1 MTRLTAAF
9 LCLTVPTFASA
20 ADWARFRGTGGSGTT
35 ADAVPLKW
43 DDTTTRWTAE
53 LPGPGMGSPIVAKG
67 KVYLQSATADGTKRH
82 LVCYDAASGRQDWV
96 TTLPGQPAHIHAKNS
111 LASSTPACDG
121 ERIYCVF
128 WDGSGIALHAFTLR
142 GKEQWS
148 SRLGGFKSQHGAG
161 ASPMVTNGKVY
172 VNYDQDGA
180 AEVVAFDAK
189 TGEKAW
195 AASRKAFRAC
205 YSTPFLRPRADG
217 GKADLVVTSTA
228 GLTGYDPDTGAVTWN
243 WEWKFDGMALR
254 TVAGPVMAGNLIVQ
268 VAGDGG
274 GSRHTVV
281 IDPEASKQ
289 TKPMLWEKK
298 KDTPYV
304 PGPVIHGDSLFW
316 ITDAGMAMC
325 VELKTGKVLW
335 QERAFAKPV
344 SASLILTQSASK
356 EPLILAISETGQ
368 AVFYKASP
376 TGFEKVGENDLKEPV
391 FATPAVSDHRLFV
404 RAGTKLICV
413 GKVAG

>member
-1 MTRLTAAF
+1 MTRQIAAV
-9 LCLTVPTFASA
+9 LCLAMPAFSPA
-20 ADWARFRGTGGSGTT
+20 ADWARFRGPDGTGTT
-35 ADAVPLKW
+35 KDSVPVTW
-43 DDTTTRWTAE
+43 DESTTRWTAE
-53 LPGPGMGSPIVAKG
+53 LPGRGMGSPIVVKG

-82 LVCYDAASGRQDWV
+82 LVCYDATTGKQDWL
-96 TTLPGQPAHIHAKNS
+96 TTLPGQSAKIHAKNS

-128 WDGSGIALHAFTLR
+128 WDGDGLALHGFDLTGQELW
-142 GKEQWS
+142 KKT
-148 SRLGGFKSQHGAG
+148 LGGFKSQHGAG

-172 VNYDQDGA
+172 VNYDQDDA

-189 TGEKAW
+189 TGDKAW
-195 AASRKAFRAC
+195 SASRKAFRAC

-243 WEWKFDGMALR
+243 WVWKFDGMALR
-254 TVAGPVMAGNLIVQ
+254 TVASPVPAGNLIVQ

-298 KDTPYV
+298 KDSPYV
-304 PGPVIHGDSLFW
+304 PGPVVHGEHIYW
-316 ITDAGMAMC
+316 VTDAGHTMC
-325 VELKTGKVLW
+325 VELKTGKVIW
-335 QERAFAKPV
+335 KDSTFPKPV
-344 SASLILTQSASK
+344 SASLILTQSASPV
-356 EPLILAISETGQ
+356 PLILALSETGQ

-376 TGFEKVGENDLKEPV
+376 AGFDKVAENDLNEPV
-391 FATPAVSDHRLFV
+391 FATPAVSDGRLII
-404 RAGTKLICV
+404 RAGTKLLCV
-413 GKVAG
+413 SQPAG